1 MEDLIKAKSCDT
13 VTISQERY
21 EELIALESRIKAAV
35 DYIINADFCN
45 VKTALR
51 IMGFYAAADK
61 QEEKEKK
68 LFGSEMQQI
77 IQSRE
82 RLE

>member
-21 EELIALESRIKAAV
+21 EELIALESRVKAAV
-35 DYIINADFCN
+35 DYIANADFCN

-51 IMGFYAAADK
+51 IMGFYAEADK

-68 LFGSEMQQI
+68 MFDSSE
-77 IQSRE
+77 RKE
-82 RLE
+82 FDYV

>member
-21 EELIALESRIKAAV
+21 EKLIALESRVKAAV
-35 DYIINADFCN
+35 DYIANTDFCN

-51 IMGFYAAADK
+51 IMGFYAEADK

-68 LFGSEMQQI
+68 LFNSEEAMNYT
-77 IQSRE
+77 E
-82 RLE
+82 

>member
-1 MEDLIKAKSCDT
+1 MEDLIKSKSCDT

-21 EELIALESRIKAAV
+21 EKLIALESRVKAAV
-35 DYIINADFCN
+35 DYIANADFCN

-51 IMGFYAAADK
+51 IMGFYAEADK

-68 LFGSEMQQI
+68 MFDSSE
-77 IQSRE
+77 RKE
-82 RLE
+82 FDYV

>member
-21 EELIALESRIKAAV
+21 EKLIALESRVKAAV
-35 DYIINADFCN
+35 DYIANTDFCN

-51 IMGFYAAADK
+51 IMGFYAVADR

-68 LFGSEMQQI
+68 LFNSEKAMNYT
-77 IQSRE
+77 E
-82 RLE
+82 

>member
-21 EELIALESRIKAAV
+21 EELIALESRVKAAV
-35 DYIINADFCN
+35 DYIANADFCN

-51 IMGFYAAADK
+51 IMGFYEEADK
-61 QEEKEKK
+61 QAEKEKK
-68 LFGSEMQQI
+68 MFDSSE
-77 IQSRE
+77 RKE
-82 RLE
+82 FDYV

>member
-21 EELIALESRIKAAV
+21 EELIALESRVKAAV
-35 DYIINADFCN
+35 DYVANADFCN

-51 IMGFYAAADK
+51 IMGFYAEADK

-68 LFGSEMQQI
+68 LFNSSE
-77 IQSRE
+77 RKGFDYV
-82 RLE
+82 